1 MDIHIGNIES
11 YCLDTLLENVDNREK
26 FEEFGDLEK
35 SGKLEKSERSE
46 KSENSKKGG
55 KPEVRKRETYRVRK
69 IWKIWDSFK
78 NQVITVIWD
87 YEKIR
92 LSISRSKRSK
102 SFRAVFVAS
111 SYRRRKRFTIVFR
124 ARRVRL
130 VVRIQDA
137 EESLSD
143 AK

>member
-11 YCLDTLLENVDNREK
+11 YCLDTLLENVNNREK

-55 KPEVRKRETYRVRK
+55 KP
-69 IWKIWDSFK
+69 WDSFK

-102 SFRAVFVAS
+102 SFRAVFVVS